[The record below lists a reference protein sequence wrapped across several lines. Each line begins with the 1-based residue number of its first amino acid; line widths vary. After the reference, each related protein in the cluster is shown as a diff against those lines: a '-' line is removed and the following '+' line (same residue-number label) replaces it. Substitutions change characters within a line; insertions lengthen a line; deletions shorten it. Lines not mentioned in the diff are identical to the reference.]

1 MRLFF
6 DTEFSENGRG
16 IDLIS
21 IGIRR
26 EDGAE
31 YYAQAL
37 TGWAPSDCND
47 WVRTNVLPHLKR
59 CTRRNYISIDNEM
72 FEHRLARSQ
81 AAPARAL
88 CNPDCAW
95 RTREEMRADI
105 IAFAGATPEWWA
117 WYASYDWVVL
127 CQLFGR
133 MVDLPKGWPM
143 YVMDLKQAQRGFP
156 SVQVP
161 AADGAAHNALVDARR
176 AERIYNALFAEMTRV
191 VVVP

>member
-1 MRLFF
+1 MRQFF
-6 DTEFSENGRG
+6 DTEFAEDGRA

-21 IGIRR
+21 IGIKR

-37 TGWAPSDCND
+37 YGWNPARCND
-47 WVRTNVLPHLKR
+47 WVRENVLPHLKR
-59 CTRRNYISIDNEM
+59 CTRRNWISLEAEM
-72 FEHRLARSQ
+72 AEHRLHQ
-81 AAPARAL
+81 ALAGP

-95 RTREEMRADI
+95 RMRETMRAEI
-105 IAFAGATPEWWA
+105 IAFSGATPEWWA